1 MDETAVLYVCDPEK
15 NTECPKTS
23 CCYLLELAEG
33 GVCSATFH
41 REFARE
47 YPDGTP
53 MIQERLKERMKRKN
67 VSRFDSQFDLHVQPD
82 LPGKGY
88 AAGQ

>member
-1 MDETAVLYVCDPEK
+1 MDDKATLYVCDPEK

-47 YPDGTP
+47 YSDGTP
-53 MIQERLKERMKRKN
+53 MIHKRNALMQTRAMARERKEK
-67 VSRFDSQFDLHVQPD
+67 
-82 LPGKGY
+82 
-88 AAGQ
+88 